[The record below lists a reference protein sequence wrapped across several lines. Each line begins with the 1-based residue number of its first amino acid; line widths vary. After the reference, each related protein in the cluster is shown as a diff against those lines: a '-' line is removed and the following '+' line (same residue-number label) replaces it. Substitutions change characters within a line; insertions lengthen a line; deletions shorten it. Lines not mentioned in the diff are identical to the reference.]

1 MRRNVLLLAL
11 LLSGFSACTRSD
23 EAAKSV
29 ELKIHALYAA
39 QDYIYGQEVDT
50 ALFSADVVQRIQEV
64 RQTTAEDRERI
75 SKSEYPTDKPL
86 LLEGA
91 VFSSLYDGFTSYS
104 IAEVEVGEK
113 TARVV
118 VDFEYGSTPPE
129 RWKDTVLLV
138 MEDGWKVDNVRFDP
152 KYGGAKDL
160 KSKLK
165 LP

>member
-1 MRRNVLLLAL
+1 MKRILAL
-11 LLSGFSACTRSD
+11 SFLLFSLMACTRSE
-23 EAAKSV
+23 EAAKAV
-29 ELKIHALYAA
+29 EHKIHDLYSAR
-39 QDYIYGQEVDT
+39 DYIYGEEVDSL
-50 ALFSADVVQRIQEV
+50 LFSEDIVRRIWSVRETTEADRV
-64 RQTTAEDRERI
+64 RI

-91 VFSSLYDGFTSYS
+91 VFSSLYDGFTSFS
-104 IAEVEVGEK
+104 IAEVEVVEK

-138 MEDGWKVDNVRFDP
+138 DEHGWKVDNVRFDP

-160 KSKLK
+160 KSKVK
-165 LP
+165 LH

>member
-1 MRRNVLLLAL
+1 MKRILAL
-11 LLSGFSACTRSD
+11 SFLLFGLMACNRSEESAK
-23 EAAKSV
+23 AV
-29 ELKIHALYAA
+29 ELKIHDLYSA
-39 QDYIYGQEVDT
+39 QDYIYGEEVDSL
-50 ALFSADVVQRIQEV
+50 LFSEDIVRRIWNV
-64 RQTTAEDRERI
+64 RETTEADRERI

-104 IAEVEVGEK
+104 IAEVEMGEK

-138 MEDGWKVDNVRFDP
+138 DENGWKVDNVRFDP

-165 LP
+165 LH

>member
-1 MRRNVLLLAL
+1 MKRILAL
-11 LLSGFSACTRSD
+11 SFLLFGLMACTRSK
-23 EAAKSV
+23 EAAETL
-29 ELKIHALYAA
+29 ELKIHALYAG

-50 ALFSADVVQRIQEV
+50 ALFSTDVVQRIQEV

-113 TARVV
+113 TAWVV

-129 RWKDTVLLV
+129 RWKDTLLLV
-138 MEDGWKVDNVRFDP
+138 MENGWKVDNVRFDP
-152 KYGGAKDL
+152 KYGGVKDL